1 MYEWGLS
8 HEQAVS
14 AQAAEAGADAELAQV
29 LWQLGCLLSEQA
41 RWADA
46 QVHLQRSLALLES
59 LEHCDAL
66 DIACVC
72 NGAIRS
78 PKHPLQAQAP
88 HLLIF
93 THQALE

>member
-1 MYEWGLS
+1 MYERGLA

-29 LWQLGCLLSEQA
+29 LWQLGCVLSEQT

-72 NGAIRS
+72 NGAICS
-78 PKHPLQAQAP
+78 PKHPFNVYASGP
-88 HLLIF
+88 SI
-93 THQALE
+93 